1 MFVLSHIPDSS
12 SKTVE
17 TGKIRAEIFCCIFEM
32 SRYSLTLVKCTSL
45 NVQDIHKNIVH
56 INFKSRD
63 KKVEI
68 NSNISI
74 NHNKYKW
81 NKLVKS
87 KVTYF
92 LKNIA
97 L

>member
-1 MFVLSHIPDSS
+1 MFVLSQQISDSS

-17 TGKIRAEIFCCIFEM
+17 TGKIRAEIFCCIFGV

-45 NVQDIHKNIVH
+45 NVQDIHKKNIVH

-68 NSNISI
+68 NSDILIITINI
-74 NHNKYKW
+74 NGTNW
-81 NKLVKS
+81 L
-87 KVTYF
+87 KVR
-92 LKNIA
+92 
-97 L
+97 